1 MSVNGFAAPDR
12 SARPS
17 PPDRLDRLLDRF
29 EALSREQTMA
39 LLVEFADQFP
49 ELPARFTEL
58 ASDERYKI
66 HECMTPVSLFSE
78 VREGRIYFFADVPKS
93 APTVR
98 ALLAIFTQALNGEP
112 PESVLA
118 IPPDYVS
125 RLMRKVGLMT
135 RERGLNAMVAR
146 MKRQAA
152 EALAA

>member
-1 MSVNGFAAPDR
+1 MIHDPIRPAET
-12 SARPS
+12 PS
-17 PPDRLDRLLDRF
+17 PPPRLERLLDRF
-29 EALSREQTMA
+29 EALSRDQTMA
-39 LLVEFADQFP
+39 LLVEFADQFA
-49 ELPARFTEL
+49 ELPPRFAERAR
-58 ASDERYKI
+58 DERYVV

-78 VREGRIYFFADVPKS
+78 VREGRIYFFADVPRS
-93 APTVR
+93 APTIR

-118 IPPDYVS
+118 IPPDYVT

-146 MKRQAA
+146 MKRHAA